1 MVKILSKINITNM
14 GRPVEPTRSAMVSK
28 PPGPEVTIGN
38 TSGAEVPSL
47 PNDDR
52 MLLEEEEWNELFEN
66 SREFTNFEW
75 FLSAKSEEMKAENI
89 SENTSN
95 RKTKEVYKQS
105 YALTKSIQ
113 QKEGIESEWQRF
125 REK

>member
-1 MVKILSKINITNM
+1 MVKMMSKINITNM
-14 GRPVEPTRSAMVSK
+14 ERPVQPTRSAMVLK
-28 PPGPEVTIGN
+28 PPGPEVTIGKA
-38 TSGAEVPSL
+38 SGAGVPSL

-75 FLSAKSEEMKAENI
+75 FLSAKSEEMEAENI

-113 QKEGIESEWQRF
+113 QKEGIESEWQRWC
-125 REK
+125 